1 MLRAPRLPLP
11 TRTWAAS
18 APPSP
23 SWISMGQC
31 RVTAGVLTALE
42 LSGATWTAPTPAR
55 VKTSSSV
62 PGSPTTPGHTRH
74 AQLLF
79 QWWWLQLLPLLPSL
93 PSYPSVPA
101 HVPAHSHQ
109 VPAHAH
115 VPVQSGAFTSGF
127 GPNTGTLQPY
137 GQFIPKKSSSGSDAV
152 KF

>member
-23 SWISMGQC
+23 LWISMGQC

-79 QWWWLQLLPLLPSL
+79 QSSPPTHQFQPMFQPTLTRFQLMLMFQSSLELSHLDLAPTLEPSSL
-93 PSYPSVPA
+93 MVNSSQRSPA
-101 HVPAHSHQ
+101 VE
-109 VPAHAH
+109 VM
-115 VPVQSGAFTSGF
+115 
-127 GPNTGTLQPY
+127 L
-137 GQFIPKKSSSGSDAV
+137 SSF
-152 KF
+152 K